1 MKSSSALLS
10 ALLFLIPMIGFG
22 HGARPLG
29 PQTDNMGANTVTILV
44 TPQAHN
50 KKEAEAADKL
60 TDDDFAVKENGRPQK
75 VLSAKPAAGTPMVV
89 EVLIQDNL
97 KGRIDDELKGLKD
110 FIRGLPR
117 GSRVLVG
124 YLTTGTMDV
133 RHDFTDDLE
142 AAAGSLRVLT
152 GRSPYDPYS
161 EVIEG
166 IRRFDS
172 QPRGRRIVV
181 LVSDGLDLSHGVSDS
196 NPEDSIDLG
205 RAIREAQTSG
215 VTIFS
220 FFEPTREPGNID
232 KRLDVTF
239 GQGSLDKI
247 SSETGG
253 DAFLGPTDVVSLSP
267 YLAQMKDELTR
278 QWLVTYQSA
287 NTGAG
292 FRHVQI
298 AAEKG
303 AHLHY
308 MHGYWV
314 K

>member
-1 MKSSSALLS
+1 MKSSSALVS
-10 ALLFLIPMIGFG
+10 ALLFVLPMIGSG
-22 HGARPLG
+22 NGARPLS
-29 PQTDNMGANTVTILV
+29 PQTDNAGANTVTILV

-50 KKEAEAADKL
+50 KKEVEAADKL

-75 VLSAKPAAGTPMVV
+75 VLSAKPAADTPMVV

-97 KGRIDDELKGLKD
+97 KGRIDDELRGLKD
-110 FIRGLPR
+110 FIRGLPS

-124 YLTTGTMDV
+124 YLTTGTLDV
-133 RHDFTDDLE
+133 RHDFTDDRE
-142 AAAGSLRVLT
+142 VAAASLRVLT

-166 IRRFDS
+166 VRRFDS
-172 QPRGRRIVV
+172 ERQGRRIIV
-181 LVSDGLDLSHGVSDS
+181 LVSDGLDLSHGVADS
-196 NPEDSIDLG
+196 NPENSIDLG
-205 RAIREAQTSG
+205 RAIREAQTRG

-267 YLAQMKDELTR
+267 YLAQMKDELAR
-278 QWLVTYQSA
+278 QWMVSYQTA
-287 NTGAG
+287 NTGPG
-292 FRHVQI
+292 FRHIQT

-303 AHLHY
+303 VHLHY